1 MEWNKRGIATI
12 MNCAEA
18 ESDIYVVPLLAII
31 QCLLRDG
38 YFFSGQQSKGMIEFL
53 KKDTAVF

>member
-1 MEWNKRGIATI
+1 